1 MIKLTKKQKEI
12 RDNYK
17 KKTGKEMPPPRK
29 LKDQWDKEEMIIT
42 KSKNST
48 K

>member
-1 MIKLTKKQKEI
+1 MIKLTEKQKKI

-29 LKDQWDKEEMIIT
+29 LKDQWENEEMII
-42 KSKNST
+42 KK